1 MTARFTLSTLILFPL
16 VAACT
21 EYGITEDP
29 KNVDVINNNSEPDI
43 DVQPTELA
51 FGQVDAG
58 SESAEVVN
66 ILNTGDGDLFIL
78 NIALDDPEAPYD
90 IGALG
95 SVLVPPGQA
104 TSFLVTFSPDTSVSS
119 SAKILVDSDDPDEPT
134 VEIILSGDGIAPV
147 ISVSPTEHDFGRLYI
162 GCDSLQEVEIS
173 NIGNAGLT
181 VEAFTYNTGSQDLIF
196 DFDSANNGE
205 LPWDLAP
212 GATVSVWVDF
222 APLDEY
228 QDIAYLM
235 IDSSDPFTPT
245 VMATQSGNGE
255 LWGEN
260 LDLFEQPINGAT
272 DILFGL
278 DWSCSMY
285 DDIANVQTNFSS
297 FLTTMASMDADYHVA
312 VVVEDSGCMLGNDA
326 FVDGDHSSSE
336 AQSIFDTMVGT
347 SSNQGSNTE
356 RIFSLWE
363 SALSSTNRNPGGC
376 NEGFYRE
383 DAKLNL
389 VAVSDEPEQSSQP
402 YTYYVSLFQSLKSDT
417 DDLVIHAIA
426 ADNPANGGGNSC
438 TNDYDPRYENATI
451 DTGGLY
457 LSICATDWGSHL
469 QALAENSTAD
479 LSSFELTDIPV
490 PATISVEVDGV
501 ATSTGWNYNPVD
513 NSVEFD
519 PDYVPVGGST
529 VEVTYAIPGECE

>member
-1 MTARFTLSTLILFPL
+1 
-16 VAACT
+16 
-21 EYGITEDP
+21 
-29 KNVDVINNNSEPDI
+29 
-43 DVQPTELA
+43 
-51 FGQVDAG
+51 
-58 SESAEVVN
+58 
-66 ILNTGDGDLFIL
+66 
-78 NIALDDPEAPYD
+78 
-90 IGALG
+90 
-95 SVLVPPGQA
+95 
-104 TSFLVTFSPDTSVSS
+104 
-119 SAKILVDSDDPDEPT
+119 
-134 VEIILSGDGIAPV
+134 
-147 ISVSPTEHDFGRLYI
+147 
-162 GCDSLQEVEIS
+162 
-173 NIGNAGLT
+173 
-181 VEAFTYNTGSQDLIF
+181 
-196 DFDSANNGE
+196 
-205 LPWDLAP
+205 
-212 GATVSVWVDF
+212 
-222 APLDEY
+222 
-228 QDIAYLM
+228 
-235 IDSSDPFTPT
+235 
-245 VMATQSGNGE
+245 
-255 LWGEN
+255 
-260 LDLFEQPINGAT
+260 
-272 DILFGL
+272 
-278 DWSCSMY
+278 
-285 DDIANVQTNFSS
+285 
-297 FLTTMASMDADYHVA
+297 
-312 VVVEDSGCMLGNDA
+312 MLGNDA
-326 FVDGDHSSSE
+326 YVDGSHSSTE

-501 ATSTGWNYNPVD
+501 ATSTGWTYNAVD
-513 NSVEFD
+513 NAVDFD
-519 PDYVPVGGST
+519 PDYIPEGGST
-529 VEVTYAIPGECE
+529 IEVTYAIPGDCE